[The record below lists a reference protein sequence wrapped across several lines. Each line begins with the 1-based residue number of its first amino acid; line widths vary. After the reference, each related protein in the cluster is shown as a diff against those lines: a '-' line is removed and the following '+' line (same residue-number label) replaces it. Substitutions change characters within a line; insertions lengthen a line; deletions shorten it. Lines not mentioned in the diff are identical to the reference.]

1 MRPSGAFRSG
11 SSGSSSDDPDI
22 IRPVGSRFSVQ
33 VEKRKRTSKIPRSL
47 QSAVYKMFS
56 F

>member
-1 MRPSGAFRSG
+1 VRPSGAFRSG

-33 VEKRKRTSKIPRSL
+33 VESSGDECGLSSASKKQRK
-47 QSAVYKMFS
+47 QQ
-56 F
+56 